1 MAANVSSLS
10 FLSCVD
16 TVSVLDHI
24 DDERR
29 ELSAKGARQATGLGQ
44 FLRNGGVRFDAAYS
58 SPLIRAR
65 QTAGLILDETNKGS
79 HLEFQLAGALVNA
92 TPVEDFVG
100 WLKSWPPVEHLLLV
114 GHEPTMSLRVA
125 ALLGVQGPYGIEMKK
140 AACCCLTSRNLEH
153 ATLKFHVTPEC
164 LGIS

>member
-1 MAANVSSLS
+1 M
-10 FLSCVD
+10 
-16 TVSVLDHI
+16 LDHI
-24 DDERR
+24 DNERR

-58 SPLIRAR
+58 RLLIRAR

-114 GHEPTMSLRVA
+114 GHEPTMSQRVA
-125 ALLGVQGPYGIEMKK
+125 IASRHENSHVPQRLLDPGARHGCKRIHSLSGD
-140 AACCCLTSRNLEH
+140 R
-153 ATLKFHVTPEC
+153 
-164 LGIS
+164 